1 MRKRILVVDD
11 DKAILDLIQNILS
24 GLNRYDIVMTETS
37 SGVLNLLDQEEID
50 ILITD
55 IIMTDLGGIE
65 LTSVI
70 KENYPSV
77 KIIIMTAGGLIS
89 KNTLFNLA
97 ERFGVDYRLEKP
109 FSKEMLISAVEHV
122 LSESEQKAL

>member
-77 KIIIMTAGGLIS
+77 KIIIMTAGGLIT

>member
-37 SGVLNLLDQEEID
+37 SEVLNLLDQEEID

-55 IIMTDLGGIE
+55 IIMPDLGGIE